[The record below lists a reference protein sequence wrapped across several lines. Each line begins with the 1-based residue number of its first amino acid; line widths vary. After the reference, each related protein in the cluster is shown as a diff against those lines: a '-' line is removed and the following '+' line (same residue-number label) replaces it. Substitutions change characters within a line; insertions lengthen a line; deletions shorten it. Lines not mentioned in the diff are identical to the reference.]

1 MKKVL
6 FTAKVDQHIINF
18 HLPYLKYFKE
28 LGYEVHVASHGN
40 KTIPYVDKKIELP
53 LIQSP
58 KDIKQMMRT
67 YAIIKDLTKSF
78 DYTLVHCH
86 TPIIGVITRLVMIH
100 ERNEATKV
108 VYTAHGFHFYQG
120 APLSHWLIYFPVEK
134 YLASHT
140 DVLITINEVDYH
152 NALRYRFKAKKIKL
166 VHGVGIDLTQYAP
179 ELFESQAEIR
189 ARHHYK
195 TNDFILIYVA
205 ELNKNK
211 NQTLLIEMVDVVKRE
226 IPDIKLLLVGDGPH
240 EAYYQEM
247 VADRNLD
254 EQIKFL
260 GFREDVAELLK
271 LADVSVS
278 ASNRE
283 GLPLNILEGMAMKNP
298 LVVTNVRGN
307 RDLVTNKK
315 NGFVVN
321 DLNEFIVAVLT
332 LYHFPNQR
340 AAFGEQSRQDVESY
354 SLDVILEE
362 MKIIYQEVLNSDT
375 LKYDQTKV
383 KML

>member
-40 KTIPYVDKKIELP
+40 KTIPYVDKKIEIP

-58 KDIKQMMRT
+58 KDIKQIMRA

-86 TPIIGVITRLVMIH
+86 TPIIGVMTRLVMML
-100 ERNEATKV
+100 ERNKATKV
-108 VYTAHGFHFYQG
+108 VYTAHGFHFYKG
-120 APLSHWLIYFPVEK
+120 APLSHWLIYLPIEK
-134 YLASHT
+134 YLAKHT
-140 DVLITINEVDYH
+140 DLLITINEADYQ

-179 ELFESQAEIR
+179 DLFESQAEIR

-195 TNDFILIYVA
+195 DSDFILIYVA
-205 ELNKNK
+205 ELNENK
-211 NQTLLIEMVDVVKRE
+211 NQTLLIEMIDVVKRE
-226 IPDIKLLLVGDGPH
+226 IPDIKLLLVGDGPD

-247 VADRNLD
+247 VADRNLN
-254 EQIKFL
+254 EEIKFL

-271 LADVSVS
+271 LADLSVS

-283 GLPLNILEGMAMKNP
+283 GLPVNILEGMAMKKP
-298 LVVTNVRGN
+298 LIVTNVRGN
-307 RDLVTNKK
+307 RDLVTHKQ

-332 LYHFPNQR
+332 LYHFPKQR
-340 AAFGEQSRQDVESY
+340 EVFKEQSRLDIEAY
-354 SLDVILEE
+354 SLAVILKE
-362 MKIIYQEVLNSDT
+362 MKMLYQELLNSDT
-375 LKYDQTKV
+375 IKHNKTEIKI
-383 KML
+383 